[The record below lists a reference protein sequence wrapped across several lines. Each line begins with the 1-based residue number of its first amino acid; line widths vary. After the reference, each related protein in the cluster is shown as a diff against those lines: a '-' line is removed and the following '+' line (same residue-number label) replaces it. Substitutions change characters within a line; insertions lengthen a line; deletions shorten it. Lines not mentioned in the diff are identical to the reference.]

1 MGRRA
6 AAEAPSS
13 SLSPFRILTPKVVQP
28 PLPRPLLPQQCRWS
42 TAPSPHPPGGPR
54 PALCWRGGE
63 NLQTSCC
70 QCGPVGEFYI
80 LGNAGV
86 PEGTPLLE
94 SSFPLQHPDKSVP
107 ISGQLGIPPRIQGL
121 TGCKTA
127 SSGAS
132 GSCACHPLSLTQGP
146 HLCVFIPTLYHKRNM
161 IVSSRIVA

>member
-1 MGRRA
+1 MRLGCGGWAGRRA

-42 TAPSPHPPGGPR
+42 TAPSPHPPGGPQ

-63 NLQTSCC
+63 NQQTSCC

-107 ISGQLGIPPRIQGL
+107 ISGQLGIPPQIQGL
-121 TGCKTA
+121 TGCRLLLQEPVAPVPATP
-127 SSGAS
+127 
-132 GSCACHPLSLTQGP
+132 CHSPRDPIS
-146 HLCVFIPTLYHKRNM
+146 
-161 IVSSRIVA
+161 VSSFPHYTINAR